1 VKELDER
8 FRLLRVRVQHG
19 TAMPSLVVVGSAQR
33 GDGTT
38 YVACGLARAFAE
50 AGHET
55 LLLDANPR
63 NSGIADE
70 LDMTFGSNS
79 AKPERVGQ
87 HFSVASLFDSD
98 ERLLEDHELTR
109 VVDHVRQNYA
119 ITIIDAPVIPGSGAA
134 LQIARIADGL
144 LVAVRMG
151 RRPGAADHDMKALMQ
166 PGGLIGDKAVSG
178 IVPTR
183 AVKHRR
189 SGRHTVRSLSTP
201 LVDVVGAAAA
211 RFQATSP

>member
-1 VKELDER
+1 MKILDES

-19 TAMPSLVVVGSAQR
+19 TVFPALIVVGSALR

-63 NSGIADE
+63 NSSIADE
-70 LDMTFGSNS
+70 LDMTFGANS
-79 AKPERVGQ
+79 PKPERVSE
-87 HFSVASLFDSD
+87 HFSVASLFDHD
-98 ERLLEDHELTR
+98 ERLLEDEELGR
-109 VVDHVRQNYA
+109 VVSHVRSNYA
-119 ITIIDAPVIPGSGAA
+119 VTIVDAPVIPGSGAA
-134 LQIARIADGL
+134 VQIARIADGL

-151 RRPGAADHDMKALMQ
+151 RRPVAADYDMKLLMQ

-183 AVKHRR
+183 AVKRR
-189 SGRHTVRSLSTP
+189 LRPGEAVPSLSVP
-201 LVDVVGAAAA
+201 LMDVIGRATS
-211 RFQATSP
+211 RFQTTGR